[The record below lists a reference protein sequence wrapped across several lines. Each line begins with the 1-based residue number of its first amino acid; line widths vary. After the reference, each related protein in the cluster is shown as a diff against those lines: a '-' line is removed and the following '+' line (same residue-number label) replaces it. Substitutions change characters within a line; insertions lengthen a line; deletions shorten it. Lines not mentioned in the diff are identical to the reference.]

1 MVLSRQ
7 REGDRVETIFG
18 RHSVDGIFIAAS
30 IAVPIAIAQAFE
42 LNQVQSAELI
52 QSTFFSLGLVAMVQC
67 LCGHMLPINESPA
80 GLWWGYI
87 PFMQA

>member
-1 MVLSRQ
+1 MKLFLGAIQ
-7 REGDRVETIFG
+7 WMAF
-18 RHSVDGIFIAAS
+18 FIAAS

-67 LCGHMLPINESPA
+67 LCVYA
-80 GLWWGYI
+80 AD
-87 PFMQA
+87 Q